1 MDNQTAA
8 NPNAIAFEVVSHV
21 TLPLLKIEDDKT
33 YAVTI
38 ETAFK
43 KGEAVP
49 ARKIKE
55 EYTDPETGEVK
66 TRDAMSKVQE
76 PPVLCQVTNL
86 FTGERAQMI
95 AGAVFHSEI
104 TKKYPDDAY
113 VGRSFQ
119 FSVQKASGKR
129 YKVPMISEVK
139 LTAKAAEASTDAPAA
154 SSKKK

>member
-1 MDNQTAA
+1 MTEQTV

-21 TLPLLKIEDDKT
+21 TLPLLKIEDDKQ

-38 ETAFK
+38 ETPFK
-43 KGEAVP
+43 KGEAAP
-49 ARKIKE
+49 ARKVKQ
-55 EYTDPETGEVK
+55 TNPETGEIEEVMTK
-66 TRDAMSKVQE
+66 PQE

-104 TKKYPDDAY
+104 TKQYPDDSY
-113 VGRSFQ
+113 VGKSFQ
-119 FSVQKASGKR
+119 FTVQKASGKR

-139 LTAKAAEASTDAPAA
+139 LTQKASDIAA
-154 SSKKK
+154 AVDGSPTPSKKK

>member
-1 MDNQTAA
+1 MTEQTAV
-8 NPNAIAFEVVSHV
+8 NPNAIAFKVKNHV
-21 TLPLLKIEDDKT
+21 TLPLLKIEDDKQ

-38 ETAFK
+38 ETPFK
-43 KGEAVP
+43 KGEAAP

-55 EYTDPETGEVK
+55 DYTDPETGELK
-66 TRDAMSKVQE
+66 TRDTMSKVQE

-86 FTGERAQMI
+86 MTGERAQMI

-104 TKKYPDDAY
+104 TKQYPDDGY
-113 VGRSFQ
+113 VGKSFQ

-129 YKVPMISEVK
+129 YKVPMISEVEIER
-139 LTAKAAEASTDAPAA
+139 TAETGTDTPAA